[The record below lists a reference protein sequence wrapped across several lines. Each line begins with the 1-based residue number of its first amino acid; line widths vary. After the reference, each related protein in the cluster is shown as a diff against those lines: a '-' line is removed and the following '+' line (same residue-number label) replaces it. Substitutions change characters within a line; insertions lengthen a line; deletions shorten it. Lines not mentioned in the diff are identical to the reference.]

1 MATSPDG
8 LFEMNDTHIE
18 QFYRDGYFVAPRLID
33 RETVENVINDFESQ
47 GETVDP
53 SGEWKA
59 TGFTHFSS
67 HAETYPRVAQFLQS
81 ERLVDMME
89 CLFRSPAR
97 LWLGMYAVV
106 RPKGG
111 RGLAWHQDNQYTHIL
126 GPALNAF
133 IALDTITEKNAG
145 LWIAPQSHLLGRQ
158 PNINEG
164 EGHRRAADPEN
175 GQPCP
180 DMAPGDAVFFH
191 RETLHRSGENH
202 TANVRRAFAFQVASD
217 ACHYAESGKP
227 IVNRQLLRSVSS
239 S

>member
-1 MATSPDG
+1 M
-8 LFEMNDTHIE
+8 
-18 QFYRDGYFVAPRLID
+18 V
-33 RETVENVINDFESQ
+33 NDFESQ

-67 HAETYPRVAQFLQS
+67 HAETYPRVAQLLQS

-89 CLFRSPAR
+89 RLFRSPAR

-106 RPKGG
+106 RPQGG

-145 LWIAPQSHLLGRQ
+145 LWIAPRSHLLGRQ

-164 EGHRRAADPEN
+164 EGHRRAADPKS
-175 GQPCP
+175 QPCRRWHP
-180 DMAPGDAVFFH
+180 AMLCFFTG
-191 RETLHRSGENH
+191 RPYIAAARITRQMCDEPLHFRWL
-202 TANVRRAFAFQVASD
+202 AMRATTPT
-217 ACHYAESGKP
+217 AESRLS
-227 IVNRQLLRSVSS
+227 IVSYYALSAQAEVLIAV
-239 S
+239 

>member
-33 RETVENVINDFESQ
+33 RETVENVIDDFESQ

-89 CLFRSPAR
+89 RLFRSPAR

-106 RPKGG
+106 RPQGG
-111 RGLAWHQDNQYTHIL
+111 RGLAW
-126 GPALNAF
+126 
-133 IALDTITEKNAG
+133 
-145 LWIAPQSHLLGRQ
+145 WS
-158 PNINEG
+158 
-164 EGHRRAADPEN
+164 RR
-175 GQPCP
+175 
-180 DMAPGDAVFFH
+180 
-191 RETLHRSGENH
+191 RSP
-202 TANVRRAFAFQVASD
+202 R
-217 ACHYAESGKP
+217 
-227 IVNRQLLRSVSS
+227 
-239 S
+239 

>member
-33 RETVENVINDFESQ
+33 RETVENVIDDFESQ

-81 ERLVDMME
+81 ERLVDMIE

-111 RGLAWHQDNQYTHIL
+111 RGLAWHQDNHPHIGAGTQRL
-126 GPALNAF
+126 YCAGYHHRKKCR
-133 IALDTITEKNAG
+133 ALDC
-145 LWIAPQSHLLGRQ
+145 APISPSGTAAQYQRRGGPPPRSRSGK
-158 PNINEG
+158 
-164 EGHRRAADPEN
+164 RAALSGYGARRCCVFSQGDPTS
-175 GQPCP
+175 Q
-180 DMAPGDAVFFH
+180 
-191 RETLHRSGENH
+191 R
-202 TANVRRAFAFQVASD
+202 
-217 ACHYAESGKP
+217 
-227 IVNRQLLRSVSS
+227 
-239 S
+239 

>member
-1 MATSPDG
+1 MAMSPSG

-18 QFYRDGYFVAPRLID
+18 EFYRDGYFVAPRLID
-33 RETVENVINDFESQ
+33 RETVESIIDDFESQ

-53 SGEWKA
+53 AGEWKA

-89 CLFRSPAR
+89 RLFRSPAR

-106 RPKGG
+106 RPQGG

-133 IALDTITEKNAG
+133 IALDTITEENAG
-145 LWIAPQSHLLGRQ
+145 LWIAPRSHLLGRQ

-164 EGHRRAADPEN
+164 EGHPVTRYFFTGRPYIGAVRTARKMCDEPLHFRWLATRATMP
-175 GQPCP
+175 
-180 DMAPGDAVFFH
+180 
-191 RETLHRSGENH
+191 R
-202 TANVRRAFAFQVASD
+202 
-217 ACHYAESGKP
+217 AES
-227 IVNRQLLRSVSS
+227 RL
-239 S
+239 